1 MFFRRKRLYFYSIN
15 LNRTAEFQFNFGYF
29 FRIYDVTYELASI
42 CLQINIFQYFQ
53 YFSLKVYNAACKPML
68 TESLDQWIDYLLQF

>member
-1 MFFRRKRLYFYSIN
+1 M
-15 LNRTAEFQFNFGYF
+15 
-29 FRIYDVTYELASI
+29 TYELAST
-42 CLQINIFQYFQ
+42 CLQINIFQ

>member
-1 MFFRRKRLYFYSIN
+1 M
-15 LNRTAEFQFNFGYF
+15 
-29 FRIYDVTYELASI
+29 TYELASI

-53 YFSLKVYNAACKPML
+53 YFSLKVYHVACKPML